1 MLKVAVYNQ
10 EGKQVK
16 DTELNELVFGIE
28 PNNQAIF
35 DMVLLQRASW
45 RQGTHK
51 VKNRTEVRG
60 GGRKPWRQKGTGRAR
75 QGSIRSPQWTGGG
88 VVFAPKPRDY
98 SFKMNRTEKL
108 LALKS
113 ALTTRVNESKFIVLD
128 ELTLAEAK
136 TKAMVNVL
144 NALNLNKALIVTED
158 KVSEGRATDNSKNVM
173 LAARNIQNVK
183 TANVNNINVYDILKY
198 DTVVVTKEALAKIE
212 EVYA

>member
-75 QGSIRSPQWTGGG
+75 QGSIRAPQWRGGG
-88 VVFAPKPRDY
+88 VVFGPTPRSY
-98 SFKMNRTEKL
+98 TFKLNRKVRQ

-113 ALTTRVNESKFIVLD
+113 ALSQKVIDNEMTVLDTITLNAPKTKDMIKVLENLEANRKTLIVMDEVNENV
-128 ELTLAEAK
+128 TL
-136 TKAMVNVL
+136 
-144 NALNLNKALIVTED
+144 
-158 KVSEGRATDNSKNVM
+158 S
-173 LAARNIQNVK
+173 ARNIPGVK
-183 TANVNNINVYDILKY
+183 VIDSKGLNVYDIL
-198 DTVVVTKEALAKIE
+198 DCTKLVITEGAIKAVE
-212 EVYA
+212 EIGRAHV

>member
-75 QGSIRSPQWTGGG
+75 QGSIRAPQWRGGG
-88 VVFAPKPRDY
+88 VVFGPTPRSY
-98 SFKMNRTEKL
+98 TFKLNRKVRQ

-113 ALTTRVNESKFIVLD
+113 ALSQKVIDNEMTVLDTITLNAPKTKDMIKVLENLEANRKTLIVMDEVNENV
-128 ELTLAEAK
+128 TL
-136 TKAMVNVL
+136 
-144 NALNLNKALIVTED
+144 
-158 KVSEGRATDNSKNVM
+158 S
-173 LAARNIQNVK
+173 ARNIPGVK
-183 TANVNNINVYDILKY
+183 VIDSKGLNVYDIL
-198 DTVVVTKEALAKIE
+198 DCTKLVITEGALKAVE
-212 EVYA
+212 EVLA

>member
-1 MLKVAVYNQ
+1 MLKVSVFNQ

-75 QGSIRSPQWTGGG
+75 QGSIRAPQWRGGG
-88 VVFAPKPRDY
+88 VVFGPTPRSY
-98 SFKMNRTEKL
+98 TFKLNRKVRQ

-113 ALTTRVNESKFIVLD
+113 ALSQKVIDNEMTVLDTITLNAPKTKDMIKVLENLEANRKTLIVMDEVNENV
-128 ELTLAEAK
+128 TL
-136 TKAMVNVL
+136 
-144 NALNLNKALIVTED
+144 
-158 KVSEGRATDNSKNVM
+158 S
-173 LAARNIQNVK
+173 ARNIPGVK
-183 TANVNNINVYDILKY
+183 VIDSKGLNVYDIL
-198 DTVVVTKEALAKIE
+198 DCTKLVITEGAIKAVE
-212 EVYA
+212 EVLA

>member
-60 GGRKPWRQKGTGRAR
+60 GGRKPWRQNGTGRAR
-75 QGSIRSPQWTGGG
+75 QGSIRAPQWRGGG
-88 VVFAPKPRDY
+88 VVFGPTPRSY
-98 SFKMNRTEKL
+98 TFKLNRKVRQ

-113 ALTTRVNESKFIVLD
+113 ALSQKVIDNEMTVLDTITLNAPKTKDMIKVLENLEANRKTLIVMDEVNENV
-128 ELTLAEAK
+128 TL
-136 TKAMVNVL
+136 
-144 NALNLNKALIVTED
+144 
-158 KVSEGRATDNSKNVM
+158 S
-173 LAARNIQNVK
+173 ARNIPGVK
-183 TANVNNINVYDILKY
+183 VIDSKGLNVYDIL
-198 DTVVVTKEALAKIE
+198 DCTKLVITEGAIKAVE
-212 EVYA
+212 EVLA

>member
-75 QGSIRSPQWTGGG
+75 QGSIRAPQWRGGG
-88 VVFAPKPRDY
+88 VVFGPTPRSY
-98 SFKMNRTEKL
+98 TFKLNRKVRQ

-113 ALTTRVNESKFIVLD
+113 ALSQKVIDNEMTVLDTITLNAPKTKDMIKVLENLEANRKTLIVMDEVNENV
-128 ELTLAEAK
+128 TL
-136 TKAMVNVL
+136 
-144 NALNLNKALIVTED
+144 
-158 KVSEGRATDNSKNVM
+158 S
-173 LAARNIQNVK
+173 ARNIPGVK
-183 TANVNNINVYDILKY
+183 VIDSKGLNVYDILDCTK
-198 DTVVVTKEALAKIE
+198 VVITEGAIKAVE
-212 EVYA
+212 EVLA